1 MRFAKTVT
9 ALALACSLALAI
21 PTFAAPAAEEQA
33 GRQED
38 LELLYQ
44 TIRDRHPGPFTNTPE
59 QEFLARI
66 AQIEARIDTEDS
78 MSFGLDLQSLAAL
91 IGDSHT
97 TTNLNSILSSGHMFP
112 VSVKW
117 MDGDWVLYQVDASH
131 QGALGQQVTSV
142 NGFSMDQVQEKMA
155 PLISADN
162 EIKLRRQ
169 LSQVFGHQEIMVYC
183 GLLKPEEDLTLTL
196 ENGTSI
202 TLSPLS
208 MQDQSGWPEINGLSQ
223 QRQGSAPTDYQKGTY
238 YFSLPLDSRTYYI
251 QYNQCMED
259 PELPMETFTAQV
271 MADLEQGSYS
281 VLLLDLRN
289 NGGGSDGVI
298 IPLLM
303 ELAPLVRRGEL
314 ELWGLVGEATFS
326 SASINALEIREMGGG
341 LAKLRRQLS
350 QVFGHQEIM
359 VYCGL
364 LKPEEDLTLTL
375 ENGTSIT
382 LSPLSMQDQSG
393 WPEINGLSQQRQGS
407 APTDYQKGTYYFSL
421 PLDSR
426 TYYIQYNQC
435 MEDPELPM
443 ETFTAQVMADL
454 EQGSYSVLLLDLRNN
469 GGGSDGVIIPLLME
483 LAPLVRRGE
492 LELWGLVGEATFSS
506 ASINALEIR
515 EMGGGLA
522 GEPTSGSVD
531 HFGSTGSFT
540 LPNTGVRVSMSTKF
554 IDTGTLLECA
564 AGLGVEPIQPDVT
577 VYQTLEDYLAG
588 QDTLVDALC
597 ARTEPF
603 QPQERP
609 DAPLSRGRLTEL
621 LRQAAEQAGLDTQA
635 PMQSLSDL
643 LPCAWYAPG
652 VCWALSSGV
661 ASGTGEAMFHA
672 SRPVTRQEGA
682 AMVWQTARL
691 LGMSPSGT
699 AELTDAG
706 SIASWAL
713 DAAQWAVSAG
723 GLDTQNGAFHPQDT
737 LTRAEGEALLSLLP

>member
-1 MRFAKTVT
+1 MKKGMKLVCMVLT
-9 ALALACSLALAI
+9 LAMLLGLLAGCGGKGGDDSNGGGSDQTLLLGLIGPMTGDYAHYGTSTRDGAQVAVEEI
-21 PTFAAPAAEEQA
+21 NAAGGVNGWQLKL
-33 GRQED
+33 Q
-38 LELLYQ
+38 
-44 TIRDRHPGPFTNTPE
+44 
-59 QEFLARI
+59 
-66 AQIEARIDTEDS
+66 TEDS
-78 MSFGLDLQSLAAL
+78 Q
-91 IGDSHT
+91 GDPDS
-97 TTNLNSILSSGHMFP
+97 
-112 VSVKW
+112 
-117 MDGDWVLYQVDASH
+117 A
-131 QGALGQQVTSV
+131 
-142 NGFSMDQVQEKMA
+142 
-155 PLISADN
+155 ISAFGKLMDDEMDVSLGCVLSGEAQSVITAAKNDN
-162 EIKLRRQ
+162 VLVVTCTSSAEKCIQGNDKAFRVCFNDPAQGTASADYIADNKLG
-169 LSQVFGHQEIMVYC
+169 SKIAVFYQSDIDYSA
-183 GLLKPEEDLTLTL
+183 GLV
-196 ENGTSI
+196 
-202 TLSPLS
+202 
-208 MQDQSGWPEINGLSQ
+208 
-223 QRQGSAPTDYQKGTY
+223 
-238 YFSLPLDSRTYYI
+238 
-251 QYNQCMED
+251 
-259 PELPMETFTAQV
+259 ETFTAQV

-303 ELAPLVRRGEL
+303 ELAPLVR
-314 ELWGLVGEATFS
+314 S
-326 SASINALEIREMGGG
+326 
-341 LAKLRRQLS
+341 
-350 QVFGHQEIM
+350 
-359 VYCGL
+359 
-364 LKPEEDLTLTL
+364 
-375 ENGTSIT
+375 
-382 LSPLSMQDQSG
+382 
-393 WPEINGLSQQRQGS
+393 
-407 APTDYQKGTYYFSL
+407 
-421 PLDSR
+421 
-426 TYYIQYNQC
+426 
-435 MEDPELPM
+435 
-443 ETFTAQVMADL
+443 
-454 EQGSYSVLLLDLRNN
+454 
-469 GGGSDGVIIPLLME
+469 
-483 LAPLVRRGE
+483 GE

-661 ASGTGEAMFHA
+661 ASGTGEAMFQA

-691 LGMSPSGT
+691 LGMAPSGT

>member
-183 GLLKPEEDLTLTL
+183 GLIKPEEDLTLTL

-208 MQDQSGWPEINGLSQ
+208 MQDQSGWPKINGLSQ

-251 QYNQCMED
+251 QYNQCKED

-303 ELAPLVRRGEL
+303 ELAPLVR
-314 ELWGLVGEATFS
+314 S
-326 SASINALEIREMGGG
+326 
-341 LAKLRRQLS
+341 
-350 QVFGHQEIM
+350 
-359 VYCGL
+359 
-364 LKPEEDLTLTL
+364 
-375 ENGTSIT
+375 
-382 LSPLSMQDQSG
+382 
-393 WPEINGLSQQRQGS
+393 
-407 APTDYQKGTYYFSL
+407 
-421 PLDSR
+421 
-426 TYYIQYNQC
+426 
-435 MEDPELPM
+435 
-443 ETFTAQVMADL
+443 
-454 EQGSYSVLLLDLRNN
+454 
-469 GGGSDGVIIPLLME
+469 
-483 LAPLVRRGE
+483 GE

-564 AGLGVEPIQPDVT
+564 AGLGVEPIQPDVI

-643 LPCAWYAPG
+643 LPCAW
-652 VCWALSSGV
+652 
-661 ASGTGEAMFHA
+661 
-672 SRPVTRQEGA
+672 
-682 AMVWQTARL
+682 
-691 LGMSPSGT
+691 
-699 AELTDAG
+699 
-706 SIASWAL
+706 
-713 DAAQWAVSAG
+713 
-723 GLDTQNGAFHPQDT
+723 
-737 LTRAEGEALLSLLP
+737 

>member
-1 MRFAKTVT
+1 MRHSWREVLSALVALSLAVPTCAAPVDGETAAARKEDLEFLYQTLERAHPDLFANTPEERFLERKAAIGTELEEADDFTFALELQSLT
-9 ALALACSLALAI
+9 ALA
-21 PTFAAPAAEEQA
+21 
-33 GRQED
+33 
-38 LELLYQ
+38 
-44 TIRDRHPGPFTNTPE
+44 
-59 QEFLARI
+59 
-66 AQIEARIDTEDS
+66 
-78 MSFGLDLQSLAAL
+78 
-91 IGDSHT
+91 GDSHT
-97 TTNLNSILSSGHMFP
+97 TL
-112 VSVKW
+112 
-117 MDGDWVLYQVDASH
+117 
-131 QGALGQQVTSV
+131 ALGGSMSQTVHYYPMSLLHRDGRWYLSAAPTERRALLGREVTAV
-142 NGFSMDQVQEKMA
+142 NGRSMEETVEA
-155 PLISADN
+155 FGAVLSADN
-162 EIKLRRQ
+162 GVKLRRQ
-169 LSQVFGHQEIMVYC
+169 YRQSCNVAEFYEYLELARAGDPLE
-183 GLLKPEEDLTLTL
+183 LTLAGGEAL
-196 ENGTSI
+196 VLAPVSGEELARMDLVR
-202 TLSPLS
+202 LSDGLPRPVTGVQDRFYLAFPLN
-208 MQDQSGWPEINGLSQ
+208 DG
-223 QRQGSAPTDYQKGTY
+223 
-238 YFSLPLDSRTYYI
+238 TYYI
-251 QYNQCMED
+251 QYNSCRED
-259 PELPMETFTAQV
+259 PELPMETFAAQV
-271 MADLEQGSYS
+271 EQDLSAGQYRR
-281 VLLLDLRN
+281 VVVDLRN

-303 ELAPLVRRGEL
+303 ELAPLVR
-314 ELWGLVGEATFS
+314 S
-326 SASINALEIREMGGG
+326 
-341 LAKLRRQLS
+341 
-350 QVFGHQEIM
+350 
-359 VYCGL
+359 
-364 LKPEEDLTLTL
+364 
-375 ENGTSIT
+375 
-382 LSPLSMQDQSG
+382 
-393 WPEINGLSQQRQGS
+393 
-407 APTDYQKGTYYFSL
+407 
-421 PLDSR
+421 
-426 TYYIQYNQC
+426 
-435 MEDPELPM
+435 
-443 ETFTAQVMADL
+443 
-454 EQGSYSVLLLDLRNN
+454 
-469 GGGSDGVIIPLLME
+469 
-483 LAPLVRRGE
+483 GE

-661 ASGTGEAMFHA
+661 ASGTGEAMFQA

-691 LGMSPSGT
+691 LGMAPSGT

>member
-1 MRFAKTVT
+1 
-9 ALALACSLALAI
+9 
-21 PTFAAPAAEEQA
+21 
-33 GRQED
+33 
-38 LELLYQ
+38 
-44 TIRDRHPGPFTNTPE
+44 
-59 QEFLARI
+59 
-66 AQIEARIDTEDS
+66 

-162 EIKLRRQ
+162 EI
-169 LSQVFGHQEIMVYC
+169 
-183 GLLKPEEDLTLTL
+183 
-196 ENGTSI
+196 
-202 TLSPLS
+202 
-208 MQDQSGWPEINGLSQ
+208 
-223 QRQGSAPTDYQKGTY
+223 
-238 YFSLPLDSRTYYI
+238 
-251 QYNQCMED
+251 
-259 PELPMETFTAQV
+259 
-271 MADLEQGSYS
+271 
-281 VLLLDLRN
+281 
-289 NGGGSDGVI
+289 
-298 IPLLM
+298 
-303 ELAPLVRRGEL
+303 
-314 ELWGLVGEATFS
+314 
-326 SASINALEIREMGGG
+326 
-341 LAKLRRQLS
+341 KLRRQLS

>member
-78 MSFGLDLQSLAAL
+78 MSFGLDLQSLAALIGDSHTTTNLNSILSSGHMFPVSVKWMDGDWVLYQVDASHQGALGQQVTSVNGFSMDQVQEKMAPLISADNEIKLRRQLDLQSLAAL

-303 ELAPLVRRGEL
+303 ELAPLVR
-314 ELWGLVGEATFS
+314 S
-326 SASINALEIREMGGG
+326 
-341 LAKLRRQLS
+341 
-350 QVFGHQEIM
+350 
-359 VYCGL
+359 
-364 LKPEEDLTLTL
+364 
-375 ENGTSIT
+375 
-382 LSPLSMQDQSG
+382 
-393 WPEINGLSQQRQGS
+393 
-407 APTDYQKGTYYFSL
+407 
-421 PLDSR
+421 
-426 TYYIQYNQC
+426 
-435 MEDPELPM
+435 
-443 ETFTAQVMADL
+443 
-454 EQGSYSVLLLDLRNN
+454 
-469 GGGSDGVIIPLLME
+469 
-483 LAPLVRRGE
+483 GE

-661 ASGTGEAMFHA
+661 ASGTGEAMFQA

-691 LGMSPSGT
+691 LGMAPSGT

-723 GLDTQNGAFHPQDT
+723 GLDTQNGAFHSQDT

>member
-131 QGALGQQVTSV
+131 QSALGQQVTSV

-208 MQDQSGWPEINGLSQ
+208 MQDQSGWPKINGLSQ

-303 ELAPLVRRGEL
+303 ELAPLVR
-314 ELWGLVGEATFS
+314 S
-326 SASINALEIREMGGG
+326 
-341 LAKLRRQLS
+341 
-350 QVFGHQEIM
+350 
-359 VYCGL
+359 
-364 LKPEEDLTLTL
+364 
-375 ENGTSIT
+375 
-382 LSPLSMQDQSG
+382 
-393 WPEINGLSQQRQGS
+393 
-407 APTDYQKGTYYFSL
+407 
-421 PLDSR
+421 
-426 TYYIQYNQC
+426 
-435 MEDPELPM
+435 
-443 ETFTAQVMADL
+443 
-454 EQGSYSVLLLDLRNN
+454 
-469 GGGSDGVIIPLLME
+469 
-483 LAPLVRRGE
+483 GE

-564 AGLGVEPIQPDVT
+564 AGLGVEPIQPDVI

-661 ASGTGEAMFHA
+661 ASGTGEAMFQA

-691 LGMSPSGT
+691 LGMAPSGT

>member
-131 QGALGQQVTSV
+131 QSALGQQVTSV

-183 GLLKPEEDLTLTL
+183 GLIKPEEDLTLTL

-208 MQDQSGWPEINGLSQ
+208 MQDQSGWPKINGLSQ

-251 QYNQCMED
+251 QYNQCKED

-303 ELAPLVRRGEL
+303 ELAPWSAAGRAGAVGAGGRG
-314 ELWGLVGEATFS
+314 
-326 SASINALEIREMGGG
+326 
-341 LAKLRRQLS
+341 
-350 QVFGHQEIM
+350 H
-359 VYCGL
+359 
-364 LKPEEDLTLTL
+364 
-375 ENGTSIT
+375 
-382 LSPLSMQDQSG
+382 
-393 WPEINGLSQQRQGS
+393 
-407 APTDYQKGTYYFSL
+407 
-421 PLDSR
+421 
-426 TYYIQYNQC
+426 
-435 MEDPELPM
+435 
-443 ETFTAQVMADL
+443 
-454 EQGSYSVLLLDLRNN
+454 VLLRHHQRPGDP
-469 GGGSDGVIIPLLME
+469 GDG
-483 LAPLVRRGE
+483 RR
-492 LELWGLVGEATFSS
+492 
-506 ASINALEIR
+506 
-515 EMGGGLA
+515 A
-522 GEPTSGSVD
+522 G
-531 HFGSTGSFT
+531 
-540 LPNTGVRVSMSTKF
+540 R
-554 IDTGTLLECA
+554 
-564 AGLGVEPIQPDVT
+564 
-577 VYQTLEDYLAG
+577 
-588 QDTLVDALC
+588 
-597 ARTEPF
+597 
-603 QPQERP
+603 
-609 DAPLSRGRLTEL
+609 
-621 LRQAAEQAGLDTQA
+621 
-635 PMQSLSDL
+635 
-643 LPCAWYAPG
+643 
-652 VCWALSSGV
+652 
-661 ASGTGEAMFHA
+661 
-672 SRPVTRQEGA
+672 
-682 AMVWQTARL
+682 
-691 LGMSPSGT
+691 
-699 AELTDAG
+699 
-706 SIASWAL
+706 
-713 DAAQWAVSAG
+713 
-723 GLDTQNGAFHPQDT
+723 
-737 LTRAEGEALLSLLP
+737 

>member
-303 ELAPLVRRGEL
+303 ELAPLVR
-314 ELWGLVGEATFS
+314 
-326 SASINALEIREMGGG
+326 N
-341 LAKLRRQLS
+341 
-350 QVFGHQEIM
+350 
-359 VYCGL
+359 
-364 LKPEEDLTLTL
+364 
-375 ENGTSIT
+375 
-382 LSPLSMQDQSG
+382 
-393 WPEINGLSQQRQGS
+393 
-407 APTDYQKGTYYFSL
+407 
-421 PLDSR
+421 
-426 TYYIQYNQC
+426 
-435 MEDPELPM
+435 
-443 ETFTAQVMADL
+443 
-454 EQGSYSVLLLDLRNN
+454 
-469 GGGSDGVIIPLLME
+469 
-483 LAPLVRRGE
+483 GE

-540 LPNTGVRVSMSTKF
+540 LPNTG
-554 IDTGTLLECA
+554 
-564 AGLGVEPIQPDVT
+564 
-577 VYQTLEDYLAG
+577 
-588 QDTLVDALC
+588 VDALC

-661 ASGTGEAMFHA
+661 ASGTGEAMFQA

-691 LGMSPSGT
+691 LGMAPSGT

>member
-1 MRFAKTVT
+1 MRHSWRGVLAALLALSLAVPACAAPAEGEAAARREDLEFLYQTLERAHPDLFANTPEGQFLERKAAIEAGLEEVDDFTFALELQSLT
-9 ALALACSLALAI
+9 ALA
-21 PTFAAPAAEEQA
+21 
-33 GRQED
+33 
-38 LELLYQ
+38 
-44 TIRDRHPGPFTNTPE
+44 
-59 QEFLARI
+59 
-66 AQIEARIDTEDS
+66 
-78 MSFGLDLQSLAAL
+78 
-91 IGDSHT
+91 GDSHT
-97 TTNLNSILSSGHMFP
+97 TL
-112 VSVKW
+112 
-117 MDGDWVLYQVDASH
+117 
-131 QGALGQQVTSV
+131 ALGGSLSQTVHYYPMSLLHRDGRWYLSAAPAERRELLGREVTAV
-142 NGFSMDQVQEKMA
+142 NGRSMEETADAFGTV
-155 PLISADN
+155 LSADN
-162 EIKLRRQ
+162 GVKLRRQ
-169 LSQVFGHQEIMVYC
+169 YRQSCNVAEFYEYLGLVQE
-183 GLLKPEEDLTLTL
+183 GGPLELTLAGGGEL
-196 ENGTSI
+196 V
-202 TLSPLS
+202 LSPVPAEELGQTGLVRLS
-208 MQDQSGWPEINGLSQ
+208 DGLSQ
-223 QRQGSAPTDYQKGTY
+223 PVTGAHDRFYLAFPLNKG
-238 YFSLPLDSRTYYI
+238 TYYI
-251 QYNQCMED
+251 QYNSCRED

-303 ELAPLVRRGEL
+303 ELAPLVR
-314 ELWGLVGEATFS
+314 S
-326 SASINALEIREMGGG
+326 
-341 LAKLRRQLS
+341 
-350 QVFGHQEIM
+350 
-359 VYCGL
+359 
-364 LKPEEDLTLTL
+364 
-375 ENGTSIT
+375 
-382 LSPLSMQDQSG
+382 
-393 WPEINGLSQQRQGS
+393 
-407 APTDYQKGTYYFSL
+407 
-421 PLDSR
+421 
-426 TYYIQYNQC
+426 
-435 MEDPELPM
+435 
-443 ETFTAQVMADL
+443 
-454 EQGSYSVLLLDLRNN
+454 
-469 GGGSDGVIIPLLME
+469 
-483 LAPLVRRGE
+483 GE

-661 ASGTGEAMFHA
+661 ASGTGEAMFQA

-691 LGMSPSGT
+691 LGMAPSGT

>member
-303 ELAPLVRRGEL
+303 ELAPLVR
-314 ELWGLVGEATFS
+314 
-326 SASINALEIREMGGG
+326 N
-341 LAKLRRQLS
+341 
-350 QVFGHQEIM
+350 
-359 VYCGL
+359 
-364 LKPEEDLTLTL
+364 
-375 ENGTSIT
+375 
-382 LSPLSMQDQSG
+382 
-393 WPEINGLSQQRQGS
+393 
-407 APTDYQKGTYYFSL
+407 
-421 PLDSR
+421 
-426 TYYIQYNQC
+426 
-435 MEDPELPM
+435 
-443 ETFTAQVMADL
+443 
-454 EQGSYSVLLLDLRNN
+454 
-469 GGGSDGVIIPLLME
+469 
-483 LAPLVRRGE
+483 GE

-531 HFGSTGSFT
+531 HFGSVSGFT
-540 LPNTGVRVSMSTKF
+540 LPNSGIRVGVSSKY
-554 IDTGTLLECA
+554 IDLGTLLDADAGRGVVSLEPDVELPQTMADTLAGKDTAVEWLLAHPERLAQQEWPNAPLTRGRFVGLLYEA
-564 AGLGVEPIQPDVT
+564 AGSPVQTPEAVFPDMLGVEWYLDAMIWSANAGVSRGTADGSFAASRAISWQEAAVFLTRT
-577 VYQTLEDYLAG
+577 VQ
-588 QDTLVDALC
+588 ALGWTPETV
-597 ARTEPF
+597 RT
-603 QPQERP
+603 
-609 DAPLSRGRLTEL
+609 APLPAVLSKGAWDQEAL
-621 LRQAAEQAGLDTQA
+621 
-635 PMQSLSDL
+635 QSAWAWGL
-643 LPCAWYAPG
+643 LPENADSTPTRAQ
-652 VCWALSSGV
+652 
-661 ASGTGEAMFHA
+661 GEAMA
-672 SRPVTRQEGA
+672 AALQE
-682 AMVWQTARL
+682 
-691 LGMSPSGT
+691 LG
-699 AELTDAG
+699 
-706 SIASWAL
+706 
-713 DAAQWAVSAG
+713 
-723 GLDTQNGAFHPQDT
+723 
-737 LTRAEGEALLSLLP
+737 